1 MQQTGESVTLTA
13 RDSVIHSDPEIASG
27 QPVFRDT
34 RVPVKTLFDHLSED
48 GVLDAFLEE
57 FPTVSRDQAVRV
69 IHMGRAMLET
79 YAYGDP
85 VRLDALCA
93 GRGSGAHSAG
103 QASTAL
109 ESGVIHRD
117 VGTVWGTPVF
127 RDSRMPMRNLFDYL
141 AGGYNITGFLDCFDT
156 AVTRE
161 QAAKAID
168 MAGEAIESYT
178 YAAAVG

>member
-1 MQQTGESVTLTA
+1 MQRTDQRMPVLHA
-13 RDSVIHSDPEIASG
+13 DSVVHSAPEVANG
-27 QPVFRDT
+27 QPVFKDT
-34 RVPVKTLFDHLSED
+34 PVPVKRLFDHLSED

-103 QASTAL
+103 HASTAL
-109 ESGVIHRD
+109 ESSVIHRD

-127 RDSRMPMRNLFDYL
+127 RGSRMPMRNLFDYL

-168 MAGEAIESYT
+168 MAGEAIECYT